1 MRTTFLLSLLALAAC
16 ADERGTLTVP
26 ERTFTDP
33 GVTVDTDVSG
43 GDTDEVVV
51 PADTDEGTPSDSASV
66 TDTGA
71 EYTTGIESD
80 LEVLPEDGIDF
91 SLVGIGCTT
100 YPRVFTV
107 TNHNLVTVTAHFETS
122 GVFPNTFYYFSVQ
135 GVEWTNT
142 GEAFVTLA
150 PGETVPVQVSFHPE
164 VGMHW
169 SYPNLRISTENG
181 PSIHQM
187 WIQGKG
193 HADTECP
200 R

>member
-1 MRTTFLLSLLALAAC
+1 MRTLSLLSLLALAAC

-51 PADTDEGTPSDSASV
+51 PADTDEVPSTDSASV
-66 TDTGA
+66 TDTG
-71 EYTTGIESD
+71 GVGPRIESD
-80 LEVLPEDGIDF
+80 LEVLPEEGIDF

-100 YPRVFTV
+100 APRVFTI
-107 TNHNLVTVTAHFETS
+107 TNLNTTTVTAHFETN
-122 GVFPNTFYYFSVQ
+122 GVYPNTFYYFSVQ

-181 PSIHQM
+181 PSIHQV

-193 HADTECP
+193 HADMACP